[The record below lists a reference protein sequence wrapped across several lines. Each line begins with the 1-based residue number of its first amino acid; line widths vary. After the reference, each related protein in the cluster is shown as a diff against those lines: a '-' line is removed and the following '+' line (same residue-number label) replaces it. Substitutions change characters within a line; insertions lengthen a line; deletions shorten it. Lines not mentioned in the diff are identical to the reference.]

1 VVSSP
6 TCPLH
11 LSVMTNLDGVFMHY
25 YQHHIGDFIK
35 DTSFLTNEEVGIYM
49 KLLWLYYDTEKP
61 LPDSLFELS
70 MKVNGRD
77 KEQVIS
83 GLLNMFFTLEEGSWH
98 HKRCD
103 REIGHY
109 HQQLESASKAGKAS
123 AAKRAMNKRSTGVQQ
138 PFNERSTTEQLTNN
152 QQPITNNQQPTINT
166 RSASSLR
173 PDDVDESV
181 WADFKALRKAKKSP
195 ITDTAIKGIRKEAS
209 NAGISL
215 EKALQ
220 LCCARGWQGFKAEWV
235 TDDLK
240 KDDHYKQSL
249 DIIFGRNRREKD
261 ITPRQDLLEG

>member
-123 AAKRAMNKRSTGVQQ
+123 AAKRAMNKRLTGVQQ
-138 PFNERSTTEQLTNN
+138 PFNERSTTEQPTNN
-152 QQPITNNQQPTINT
+152 QQPITNNQQPNIST

>member
-1 VVSSP
+1 
-6 TCPLH
+6 
-11 LSVMTNLDGVFMHY
+11 MHY
-25 YQHHIGDFIK
+25 YPHHIGDFLR
-35 DTSFLTNEEVGIYM
+35 DTVSLTPQESYFYLRLI
-49 KLLWLYYDTEKP
+49 WLYYESEKP
-61 LPDSLFELS
+61 LPNDIEALAFKIGARGNEESLS
-70 MKVNGRD
+70 
-77 KEQVIS
+77 
-83 GLLNMFFTLEEGSWH
+83 LLLRTFFTYESDLNSYTHQRIDGEISKYQRKANSARGANQIRWTLEKDKKSDL
-98 HKRCD
+98 KSD
-103 REIGHY
+103 ADQI
-109 HQQLESASKAGKAS
+109 
-123 AAKRAMNKRSTGVQQ
+123 
-138 PFNERSTTEQLTNN
+138 PTNN
-152 QQPITNNQQPTINT
+152 QQPITNNQQPNINT

>member
-1 VVSSP
+1 MVSSP

-123 AAKRAMNKRSTGVQQ
+123 AAKRAMNKRLTGVQQ
-138 PFNERSTTEQLTNN
+138 PFNERSTTEQPTNN

>member
-1 VVSSP
+1 
-6 TCPLH
+6 
-11 LSVMTNLDGVFMHY
+11 MTNLDGVFMHY

-123 AAKRAMNKRSTGVQQ
+123 AAKRAMNKRLTGVQQ
-138 PFNERSTTEQLTNN
+138 PFNERSTTEQPTNN